1 MKKFTLF
8 LLLVV
13 FLQCGCI
20 DSSHDEH
27 SRTWSA
33 NPVPEIDEPY
43 EMRSQTN
50 FTAILPGTWTGT
62 NGSGTALGPDGHFEL
77 HLVSLTST
85 FSDVRETN
93 SVVSTLV
100 TATALWDA
108 YQNGQ
113 YVRTITL
120 AYSNERVEGQVV
132 DDQTLRYTFP
142 SQESKITIEVTSD
155 TTATVTEEGLF
166 GLGAYT
172 YYYNASYDAYKL

>member
-1 MKKFTLF
+1 MKKFTIF

-132 DDQTLRYTFP
+132 DDQTLYFFND
-142 SQESKITIEVTSD
+142 ITIEVTSD
-155 TTATVTEEGLF
+155 STASVTEDGLF
-166 GLGAYT
+166 SLDVYT
-172 YYYNASYDAYKL
+172 YYNLQRKL